1 MTQRPPY
8 YDFNKLLRGD
18 FVDPDAPSAED
29 TQQLAALLVRDAT
42 MVRDYLL
49 ETQPTDTYAV
59 QAVLNSDLYPVL
71 GFVLFS
77 AIFSLF
83 VYLVVDLIYFMID
96 PRIGH

>member
-29 TQQLAALLVRDAT
+29 IQQLAALLVRDAT

-59 QAVLNSDLYPVL
+59 QAVLQKAHRPL
-71 GFVLFS
+71 
-77 AIFSLF
+77 IK
-83 VYLVVDLIYFMID
+83 LVIAAAK
-96 PRIGH
+96 RAKG